1 MTEHS
6 HEHHEKGET
15 HEKVETP
22 EKTQRQSSLEE
33 RNGIRRPAGGATG
46 RVWDT
51 ADNLSK
57 KHGRPVTRGELF
69 EALSDM
75 SQGTVA
81 TQYGRWRTFYGI
93 KAMSAEE
100 RIARMQEARAAKE
113 AERQAA
119 KAEKEAKKKAEKEAK
134 VAAKAA
140 AKKAGTAPD
149 TSVE

>member
-6 HEHHEKGET
+6 HEHDNSGVEQTHQETEKAT
-15 HEKVETP
+15 
-22 EKTQRQSSLEE
+22 RQSALEE

-51 ADNLSK
+51 ADHLSK
-57 KHGRPVTRGELF
+57 KHGRPVTRKELM

-75 SQGTVA
+75 STGTVA

-93 KAMSAEE
+93 KAMSTEE
-100 RIARMQEARAAKE
+100 RTALMQEARAAKD
-113 AERQAA
+113 AERAEAKAAA
-119 KAEKEAKKKAEKEAK
+119 KAEKEAEKEAK
-134 VAAKAA
+134 KAARAAAKASA
-140 AKKAGTAPD
+140 AQTD